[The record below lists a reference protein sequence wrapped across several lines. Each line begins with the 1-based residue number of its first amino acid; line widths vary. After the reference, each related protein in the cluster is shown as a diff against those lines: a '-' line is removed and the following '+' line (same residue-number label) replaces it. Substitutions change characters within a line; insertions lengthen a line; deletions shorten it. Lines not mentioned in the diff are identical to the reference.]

1 MSSPIHHCSLIFLFL
16 VVAIFSVSSAAKSKS
31 KTKAFIFPLTKDT
44 ETLQYYTSI
53 KISRRQNN
61 VPLVLNLA
69 GQNTWFSCDAYKLP
83 TYKPIMCE
91 TDKCKKYNI
100 KNAGCIICFGI
111 VPRTPGCTIGAC
123 ALSSVNDY
131 NRLYYSYGQSL
142 GEDFI
147 YVVKTNGV
155 SLGSTYKSPEPIFPF
170 TCSEADMLGGLSNKT
185 KGMAGLGN
193 GITSLHAQLST
204 QFTIS
209 HKFAICLPSTSESA
223 PGHMFIGGGPY
234 YFLPYGKDIAKELI
248 TTPLVE
254 NPLKVRGIEIAH
266 DPEFSYFVNVTSIS
280 VDHKLVSFNASLLS
294 FEKDGSQGT
303 SLSTTTAYT
312 ILRPSIYEAL
322 VSAFTEAAV
331 FRKMKRVESI
341 APFGACYESKS
352 VARSQTGP
360 VVPYVDIGLA
370 GNTHWRFYGANSMVS
385 VNNDVLCLAFVG
397 APFTSSSIV
406 IGTHQMENYL
416 IEFDLSSSKLGIST
430 SLSFRNT
437 TCSQSRGI

>member
-1 MSSPIHHCSLIFLFL
+1 MSSFIHHYSLIFVFL
-16 VVAIFSVSSAAKSKS
+16 VAIFSVSTAAKSKS
-31 KTKAFIFPLTKDT
+31 EPEPKAFIFPLRKDLK
-44 ETLQYYTSI
+44 TLQYYTSI
-53 KISRRQNN
+53 GISKRENN

-83 TYKPIMCE
+83 TYKPIMCG

-100 KNAGCIICFGI
+100 KNAGCMICFGT
-111 VPRTPGCTIGAC
+111 VPRTPGCTLGAC

-131 NRLYYSYGQSL
+131 ASLSGGQSL

-147 YVVKTNGV
+147 FVVDTNGKSV
-155 SLGSTYKSPEPIFPF
+155 GSTHKSPKPVFPF
-170 TCSEADMLGGLSNKT
+170 TCSDEDMLGGLSNKT

-204 QFTIS
+204 QFKIS
-209 HKFAICLPSTSESA
+209 HKFAICLPSTSESE

-254 NPLKVRGIEIAH
+254 NPLKVRGFEIAH

-303 SLSTTTAYT
+303 SLSSTTTYT

-322 VSAFTEAAV
+322 VSAFTKAAV

-352 VARSQTGP
+352 IARSQTGP

-416 IEFDLSSSKLGIST
+416 LEFDLNSSKLGIST

-437 TCSQSRGI
+437 TCSQSRIS